1 MADAG
6 RDEVGNR
13 VLGAWDAF
21 IECAETVDLTRP
33 SRLRGW
39 RAQEICVH
47 LGCWE
52 DHTAMADLIASAR
65 AGGAGT
71 PPDVDAVNARVTS
84 AHRNA
89 SREEVLAA
97 LRRNRDATAG
107 YLAEEPLELDTAPTV
122 SVVGRIP
129 LLSVVLGQAYELAV
143 HGLDLVSCGAAPPPP
158 QVLQSGLAALADVT
172 GGLAASLDITGGGTL
187 ATPHG
192 GWAFAAHPHRR
203 ALRRGGTGGQT
214 RPGAGGPARLPPQG
228 PPRPGHPR
236 GGAGGGGGGGG
247 EPGRGAGA
255 PADLLLEAASGRIN
269 PVPAVARRRLKV
281 HDIGGLL
288 KLAPIVQAVP
298 GIPGGPI
305 LQLAARTVGGAG
317 GVVGRLFGRG

>member
-6 RDEVGNR
+6 RDQVGTM
-13 VLGAWDAF
+13 VLAAWDAF
-21 IECAETVDLTRP
+21 LDQAASVDLGRP

-47 LGCWE
+47 LGCWD

-65 AGGAGT
+65 AGGTGT
-71 PPDVDAVNARVTS
+71 PPDVDAVNARVTA
-84 AHRNA
+84 AHRDA
-89 SREEVLAA
+89 PREEVLAA
-97 LRRNRDATAG
+97 LRRNREATAR
-107 YLAEEPLELDTAPTV
+107 YLAEAPADLDTAATV

-143 HGLDLVSCGAAPPPP
+143 HGLDLVSCGAAPPPAA
-158 QVLQSGLAALADVT
+158 VLQSGLAALADVT
-172 GGLAASLDITGGGTL
+172 GGLTASMDITGGVTL
-187 ATPHG
+187 ATPDG
-192 GWAFAAHPHRR
+192 GWAFDADAHGWTVRR
-203 ALRRGGTGGQT
+203 V
-214 RPGAGGPARLPPQG
+214 PAGRHSGPTVEAPAR
-228 PPRPGHPR
+228 
-236 GGAGGGGGGGG
+236 
-247 EPGRGAGA
+247 
-255 PADLLLEAASGRIN
+255 LLLEAASGRIN
-269 PVPAVARRRLKV
+269 PVPAVARRTLKV

-317 GVVGRLFGRG
+317 GIVGRLFGRG

>member
-1 MADAG
+1 VGTHQGMADAG
-6 RDEVGNR
+6 RDQVGNM

-21 IECAETVDLTRP
+21 LEQAETVDLNRP
-33 SRLRGW
+33 SRLEGW
-39 RAQEICVH
+39 RAHEICVH
-47 LGCWE
+47 LGCWD

-65 AGGAGT
+65 SGGTGT
-71 PPDVDAVNARVTS
+71 PPDVDAVNARVTA

-97 LRRNRDATAG
+97 LRRNRDATAR
-107 YLAEEPLELDTAPTV
+107 YLAEEPLSLDTAPTV

-143 HGLDLVSCGAAPPPP
+143 HGLDLVSCGAPPPAP
-158 QVLQSGLAALADVT
+158 AVLQSGLAALADVT
-172 GGLAASLDITGGGTL
+172 GGLAASLDITGGVTL
-187 ATPHG
+187 ATPDG
-192 GWAFAAHPHRR
+192 GWAFASDAHGWTVRR
-203 ALRRGGTGGQT
+203 IA
-214 RPGAGGPARLPPQG
+214 AGEHDGPAV
-228 PPRPGHPR
+228 
-236 GGAGGGGGGGG
+236 
-247 EPGRGAGA
+247 EA

-317 GVVGRLFGRG
+317 GLLGRLFGRG

>member
-6 RDEVGNR
+6 RDEVGRR

-21 IECAETVDLTRP
+21 LEQAAAVDLTRS
-33 SRLRGW
+33 SRLPGW

-47 LGCWE
+47 LGLWPE
-52 DHTAMADLIASAR
+52 NTAMADLIASAR
-65 AGGAGT
+65 SGGTGT
-71 PPDVDAVNARVTS
+71 PPDVDAVNARVTA
-84 AHRNA
+84 AHRDA

-97 LRRNRDATAG
+97 LRRNRDATAR
-107 YLAEEPLELDTAPTV
+107 YLDEEPEELDTAPTV
-122 SVVGRIP
+122 SVVGSIP

-143 HGLDLVSCGAAPPPP
+143 HGLDLVSCGATPPPAD
-158 QVLQSGLAALADVT
+158 VLQSGLAALADVT
-172 GGLAASLDITGGGTL
+172 GGLAASMDITGGVTL
-187 ATPHG
+187 ATPDG
-192 GWAFAAHPHRR
+192 GWAFDADAEGWTVRR
-203 ALRRGGTGGQT
+203 VT
-214 RPGAGGPARLPPQG
+214 AGRHVGPTV
-228 PPRPGHPR
+228 
-236 GGAGGGGGGGG
+236 
-247 EPGRGAGA
+247 EA
-255 PADLLLEAASGRIN
+255 PAQLLLEAASGRIN

-281 HDIGGLL
+281 HDVGGLL